1 MVQLPVERERKE
13 GIRKIEEE
21 EESKTGLP
29 ELKHC
34 VVLAEMGLEVTGY
47 HSTPQP
53 LCTWSKERASLLLCS
68 ASQAHSFLC
77 EEGGEGTKPNAGKI
91 MYNS

>member
-1 MVQLPVERERKE
+1 M
-13 GIRKIEEE
+13 
-21 EESKTGLP
+21 P
-29 ELKHC
+29 ELEHC
-34 VVLAEMGLEVTGY
+34 VALAEMGLEVTGY
-47 HSTPQP
+47 PS
-53 LCTWSKERASLLLCS
+53 CTWSKEQASLLICS